1 MVKEGRN
8 AVPKHPSNGWIYF
21 FQEQSKM
28 TKKSSSKRMSMSEI
42 RAKWKALGDKAKQ
55 KYIEKAKLSSEV
67 YKEQKVKE
75 TFTTRTQLKTACD
88 IIRNLESQQVES
100 VKAMG
105 FGGLLRLKCTRLDR
119 KLCEQLVSKFDPVS
133 LCLYVHGKSPIITPL
148 DVHHI
153 LGLPCEGKRVILKGN
168 LSEILP
174 LCETHC
180 VGAQS
185 SISLRH
191 LENYVRNT
199 KDNDDNFKVAF
210 VLFIMGAVLCPTSEL
225 GVNRR
230 FLHAVKDV
238 SSISEL
244 NWSQFVLD
252 FLAKGIQKY
261 QDGRK
266 VIRGCI
272 LFLML
277 FYFEHCTPAIDFISP
292 CACRPSPRLVQWGDK
307 EIRDRIRWLDQS
319 SSGKLKIIVE
329 DGVGKRGSAVDQGKE
344 IGQNIPMERFQ
355 GIEELNSILKKLAS
369 IMETMDVGGK
379 KTNENSLAA
388 KVSMDMK
395 GTPSPVVNEKKG
407 KKELSFDSSIS
418 PLTNKEK
425 DKKEQ
430 SSGHLT
436 SPLKANQEENTK
448 KPSLSHLTSPLKTN
462 KEQDMKE
469 PKIKPSSKRLRK
481 MATNIGDIMS
491 STAPPT
497 IGMNKRQKKC
507 QQEIPRTTLKGSQ
520 PVKKNANKKPAM
532 ECQQE
537 MARTGLKESQPEKK
551 NANEKPPIGMV
562 QELILRFVFDT
573 TLSVRDQL
581 CNFGISYATRS
592 DFMSLRKNG
601 WVVGEIIN
609 AVALRKTLIQSKRDP
624 DALWPS
630 WYLPTYLASYA
641 LNGGI
646 NSRTWVKY
654 YGGSSRYTGIL
665 ESMERVY
672 IPINENNIHWFMCV
686 VNFKHAN
693 VYVLDSLPSLSKP
706 KVQNEKVLRV
716 LEYLDDVI
724 QHLGNN
730 GCVMK
735 AHKLP
740 IKRLKWLPVQ
750 EPGSDDCGVH
760 TAKYFDLEQFNEEE
774 AVKLRFNSEEGR
786 NNLILD
792 LILCGE
798 NVIRNE
804 VIRKAQEKYR
814 NTRRII

>member
-67 YKEQKVKE
+67 YKEQKVKVDPQEDSKE

-319 SSGKLKIIVE
+319 SSG
-329 DGVGKRGSAVDQGKE
+329 
-344 IGQNIPMERFQ
+344 
-355 GIEELNSILKKLAS
+355 
-369 IMETMDVGGK
+369 
-379 KTNENSLAA
+379 
-388 KVSMDMK
+388 
-395 GTPSPVVNEKKG
+395 
-407 KKELSFDSSIS
+407 
-418 PLTNKEK
+418 
-425 DKKEQ
+425 
-430 SSGHLT
+430 
-436 SPLKANQEENTK
+436 
-448 KPSLSHLTSPLKTN
+448 
-462 KEQDMKE
+462 
-469 PKIKPSSKRLRK
+469 
-481 MATNIGDIMS
+481 
-491 STAPPT
+491 
-497 IGMNKRQKKC
+497 
-507 QQEIPRTTLKGSQ
+507 
-520 PVKKNANKKPAM
+520 KKPAM